1 MATDDNTM
9 ATIDKRD
16 IESLLQHEGWPA
28 ISIYMPVSRIGDQQ
42 DPLRYKKMITEVTD
56 RLIDEGMRAPE
67 ARSLLEAEFLL
78 MNDKEYWKH
87 LGVDGLAVFRTGQKT
102 VRYPLPVSF
111 AEQAIVGRRLHIRP
125 LLPLLAG
132 GPYLV
137 LALSRKQLQLFRGDR
152 YQLEEIALP
161 EGTPK
166 SMAEALQYDDPERH
180 LQFHTKT
187 GTSRGQREAMFH
199 GHGMGFDDQN
209 EDLVRYLQT
218 IDRALFPLLED
229 EKVPIVLAG
238 TEELHAD
245 YRNITKS
252 STLLSRGITGNVSEL
267 SPAMLHEKA
276 WDIALEFFTK
286 EERQAVDLYQDNLGG
301 DKVVDELQSVMTAAF
316 DGRVENLFVAENEK
330 IWGQFDPEKRQ
341 VIVPKSGEYDGPF
354 IDLLDE
360 AVFWTLQKK
369 GTVFVKTRDTM
380 PTDAIV
386 CAQLRY

>member
-1 MATDDNTM
+1 M

-42 DPLRYKKMITEVTD
+42 DPLRYKKIITEVTG

-67 ARSLLEAEFLL
+67 ARSLLEPEFMLI
-78 MNDKEYWKH
+78 NDKEYWKH
-87 LGVDGLAVFRTGQKT
+87 LGADGLAVFRTGQKT
-102 VRYPLPVSF
+102 LRYPLPVSF
-111 AEQAIVGRRLHIRP
+111 AEQAMVGRRLHIRP

-137 LALSRKQLQLFRGDR
+137 LALSRKNLQLFRGDR
-152 YQLEEIALP
+152 YQLEAIVLP
-161 EGTPK
+161 EETPK

-209 EDLVRYLQT
+209 EDLVRYLQA

-229 EKVPIVLAG
+229 EKVPIILAG
-238 TEELHAD
+238 TEELYAG

-252 STLLSRGITGNVSEL
+252 RTILSHGITGNVSEL
-267 SPAMLHEKA
+267 SPEMLHEKA

-286 EERQAVDLYQDNLGG
+286 EERQAVDRYQDNLGG

-316 DGRVENLFVAENEK
+316 DGRVDNLFVTENEQ

-341 VIVPKSGEYDGPF
+341 VIVKKSDEFDGPF
-354 IDLLDE
+354 VDLLDE

-380 PTDAIV
+380 PTDTIV